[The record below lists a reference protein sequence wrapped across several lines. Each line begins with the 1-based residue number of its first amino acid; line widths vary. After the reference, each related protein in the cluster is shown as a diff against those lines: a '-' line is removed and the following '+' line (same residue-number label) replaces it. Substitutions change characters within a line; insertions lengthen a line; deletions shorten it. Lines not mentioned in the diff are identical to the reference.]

1 VIESKTILDV
11 NNVRREFH
19 MEAETIYAL
28 RNISFSV
35 RKGEF
40 VTIMG
45 PSGCGK
51 STLLNILGCLDKPSH
66 GEYILDG
73 EPTHKLKRDALSNIR
88 KRKIGFV
95 FQNYELL
102 QRTNA
107 LEQVELPLLYNSA
120 ISVKKRKE
128 YAMACLERVG
138 LANRHA
144 HLPNQLSGGQ
154 KQRVAIARALVND
167 PVMILADEPTGAL
180 DERTGYEIIDLLQEL
195 NRQKKTIVFVT
206 HNPEITTFSG
216 RTIKLKD
223 GILLSDSKNENIASA
238 SQSLANLP
246 VPPENEG

>member
-1 VIESKTILDV
+1 MSERVILDIK
-11 NNVRREFH
+11 NVKRDFR
-19 MEAETIYAL
+19 MEAETVHAL
-28 RNISFSV
+28 RAVSFSIF
-35 RKGEF
+35 KGEF

-51 STLLNILGCLDKPSH
+51 STLLNILGCLDKPTN

-73 EPTHKLKRDALSNIR
+73 EPTHKLKRDELSNIR

-107 LEQVELPLLYNSA
+107 LEQVELPLLYNSEVSA
-120 ISVKKRKE
+120 RERKE
-128 YAMACLERVG
+128 RAMMCLEKVG
-138 LANRHA
+138 LAHRYG

-180 DERTGYEIIDLLQEL
+180 DERTGYEILDLLQNL
-195 NRQKKTIVFVT
+195 NSQSKTIVFVT
-206 HNPEITTFSG
+206 HNPEITEFSS

-223 GILLSDSKNENIASA
+223 GLLLSDSRNENMKSA
-238 SQSLANLP
+238 IKTLESLPAP
-246 VPPENEG
+246 K

>member
-1 VIESKTILDV
+1 MSEVAILDV
-11 NNVRREFH
+11 KNVKREFR
-19 MEAETIYAL
+19 MEAETVHAL
-28 RNISFSV
+28 RGISFSV
-35 RKGEF
+35 FKGEF

-51 STLLNILGCLDKPSH
+51 STLLNILGCLDKPSG

-73 EPTHKLKRDALSNIR
+73 ERTQKLRRDELSNIR

-107 LEQVELPLLYNSA
+107 LEQVELPLLYNSE
-120 ISVKKRKE
+120 ISAKE
-128 YAMACLERVG
+128 RRDRAMSCLEKVG
-138 LANRHA
+138 LANRHG

-180 DERTGYEIIDLLQEL
+180 DERTGYEIMDLLQQL
-195 NRQKKTIVFVT
+195 NAQKKTIVFVT
-206 HNPEITTFSG
+206 HNPEITTFSS
-216 RTIKLKD
+216 RTVKLKD
-223 GILLSDSKNENIASA
+223 GMLLSDLKNDNIMNAA
-238 SQSLANLP
+238 KTLAELP
-246 VPPENEG
+246 VIVD

>member
-1 VIESKTILDV
+1 MSERIILDIR
-11 NNVRREFH
+11 NVKRDFR
-19 MEAETIYAL
+19 MEAETVHAL
-28 RNISFSV
+28 RTVSFSIFT
-35 RKGEF
+35 GEF

-51 STLLNILGCLDKPSH
+51 STLLNILGCLDKPTS

-73 EPTHKLKRDALSNIR
+73 EPTHKLKRDELSNIR
-88 KRKIGFV
+88 KGKIGFV

-107 LEQVELPLLYNSA
+107 LEQVELPLLYNSEVSA
-120 ISVKKRKE
+120 KE
-128 YAMACLERVG
+128 RRERAMMCLERVG
-138 LANRHA
+138 LAHRYG

-180 DERTGYEIIDLLQEL
+180 DERTGYEILDLLQKL
-195 NRQKKTIVFVT
+195 NGQKKTIVFVT

-223 GILLSDSKNENIASA
+223 GLLLSDSKNENMASA
-238 SQSLANLP
+238 AKVLSELP
-246 VPPENEG
+246 VVSDG

>member
-1 VIESKTILDV
+1 M
-11 NNVRREFH
+11 H
-19 MEAETIYAL
+19 AL
-28 RNISFSV
+28 RGISFSV
-35 RKGEF
+35 FKGEF

-51 STLLNILGCLDKPSH
+51 STLLNILGCLDKPSG

-73 EPTHKLKRDALSNIR
+73 ERTQKLRRDELSNIR

-107 LEQVELPLLYNSA
+107 LEQVELPLLYNSE
-120 ISVKKRKE
+120 ISAKE
-128 YAMACLERVG
+128 RRDRAMSCLEKVG
-138 LANRHA
+138 LANRYG

-180 DERTGYEIIDLLQEL
+180 DERTGYEIMDLLQQL
-195 NRQKKTIVFVT
+195 NAQKKTIVFVT
-206 HNPEITTFSG
+206 HNPEITTFSS
-216 RTIKLKD
+216 RTVKLKD
-223 GILLSDSKNENIASA
+223 GMLLSDLKNDNIMNAA
-238 SQSLANLP
+238 KTLAELP
-246 VPPENEG
+246 VIAD